1 MRKFLQVSFYEMAFY
16 VEILISFILMIVL
29 ILATGSLAMNIMGV
43 FHSQGPI
50 EDYLQ
55 HFLNQAMSIAIGVEL
70 IKMLS
75 KHTSATVI
83 EVLLFAIARHVVV
96 DQSSGLNSL
105 WSILA
110 IVSLFA
116 TRKYLFTNF
125 DDSANIIVRGSQKVK
140 IANILARVNLAG
152 EKGELLRDF
161 VARHLE
167 AEEKHV
173 TIGAAVYLNDVAL
186 RVDSIKDGVITRVEI
201 IKSLS

>member
-29 ILATGSLAMNIMGV
+29 ILATGSLAMTIMGV
-43 FHSQGPI
+43 FNSQGPI

-96 DQSSGLNSL
+96 DQSRGLNSL
-105 WSILA
+105 
-110 IVSLFA
+110 
-116 TRKYLFTNF
+116 
-125 DDSANIIVRGSQKVK
+125 
-140 IANILARVNLAG
+140 
-152 EKGELLRDF
+152 
-161 VARHLE
+161 
-167 AEEKHV
+167 
-173 TIGAAVYLNDVAL
+173 
-186 RVDSIKDGVITRVEI
+186 
-201 IKSLS
+201 

>member
-29 ILATGSLAMNIMGV
+29 ILATGSLAMTIMGV
-43 FHSQGPI
+43 FNSQGPI

-152 EKGELLRDF
+152 KKGELLRDF

>member
-1 MRKFLQVSFYEMAFY
+1 MRKFLQVSFYEMSFY
-16 VEILISFILMIVL
+16 VEILLSLILMIVL
-29 ILATGSLAMNIMGV
+29 VISTFFLAVDILGIFN
-43 FHSQGPI
+43 SQGSI
-50 EDYLQ
+50 ETYL
-55 HFLNQAMSIAIGVEL
+55 HNFLNQAMSIAIGVEL

-75 KHTSATVI
+75 KHTSATII

-96 DQSSGLNSL
+96 DQSTSLDSL

-110 IVSLFA
+110 ISVLFA

-125 DDSANIIVRGSQKVK
+125 DDSTNIIVRGSQKVK
-140 IANILARVNLAG
+140 IANVLARVNLKG
-152 EKGELLRDF
+152 QKGELLRDF
-161 VARHLE
+161 VVRHLE

-186 RVDSIKDGVITRVEI
+186 RVDSMKDGVITRVEI